1 MEMQSEIDQYRTRLR
16 KALAEIDALQIK
28 LKQSEANVRDVESVL
43 RENRLLQEKYSLL
56 EMQFKEL
63 QNQTKG
69 VDRERYE
76 AQLVSLKQANEQA
89 LKRVIELENEL
100 KNKDREYA
108 QSRAEVLKYRQS
120 VLDLTNDI
128 KRLQHEISVLKVRA
142 AAADDKKK
150 LEFRIKELE
159 VELAGKNQRIDQLMK
174 LLQEST
180 SSGNAANK
188 ALSEEIKRLQ
198 DEVTQLRSNAAL
210 ESELRRRISD
220 LTAAESELQKQLAAA
235 VENMRL
241 RDIEI
246 KALKMSEEKLKQKLE
261 KSKLAY
267 NSLQDKDLL
276 LQKEIGDLQKRY
288 ADLERRY
295 QDRIKSDSLAQEKFA
310 SEKLALQKEIASLRA
325 QSADC
330 QMQLK
335 KLAEQQR
342 DNEQLIRDSRQKVID
357 LTAKLQSAEIE
368 LAKMRKVQKAYDE
381 LKAKFE
387 QINRAA
393 NSDVMTA
400 LNRIPGLEEAIRRY
414 EKENQQLIR
423 QLAELKQGMSSYAE
437 KYADASQR
445 AAAAAQRAAAA
456 EQKVRE
462 LEKSLRDARALAQ
475 NNQSAKPVPPVK
487 QPKPPAK
494 PVTPEKPKP
503 PVKPAPQEKPAPPV
517 KPVEETV
524 NLPVEEPIVPPV
536 KPQVVEPERI
546 EVFLADGSSAEKR
559 GNYEIAKW
567 DYRQVLMRDPDN
579 AVAASRLGVISCK
592 EGDFAAAVKLLKP
605 VVDPRKSSEELVHS
619 LVRSFI
625 GTRNYPAALKLLQ
638 EYKAR
643 RNGRMNA
650 RMLLAEAVAWSR
662 SGKNSQAEQAFKM
675 VLQLEPDNSEAPY
688 ELALMLS
695 ADKNRLRE
703 AGEFYRLARANGVEI
718 DSYLEEVLG
727 GADGSASSRDFLLSN
742 MREALEKYDLVSAA
756 WYLAEA
762 DKMVKNDIEVELMRD
777 VYLLLDNKHEQ
788 VVKRLANSRDDR
800 QKFLLALA
808 HARSGDTAEA
818 AKVAK
823 YIPSLVKTALPGEV
837 LKSYI
842 KKESAAGSAGQRAVY
857 NTLLKKLP

>member
-1 MEMQSEIDQYRTRLR
+1 M
-16 KALAEIDALQIK
+16 
-28 LKQSEANVRDVESVL
+28 
-43 RENRLLQEKYSLL
+43 
-56 EMQFKEL
+56 
-63 QNQTKG
+63 
-69 VDRERYE
+69 
-76 AQLVSLKQANEQA
+76 
-89 LKRVIELENEL
+89 
-100 KNKDREYA
+100 
-108 QSRAEVLKYRQS
+108 
-120 VLDLTNDI
+120 
-128 KRLQHEISVLKVRA
+128 
-142 AAADDKKK
+142 
-150 LEFRIKELE
+150 
-159 VELAGKNQRIDQLMK
+159 
-174 LLQEST
+174 
-180 SSGNAANK
+180 
-188 ALSEEIKRLQ
+188 
-198 DEVTQLRSNAAL
+198 
-210 ESELRRRISD
+210 
-220 LTAAESELQKQLAAA
+220 
-235 VENMRL
+235 
-241 RDIEI
+241 
-246 KALKMSEEKLKQKLE
+246 
-261 KSKLAY
+261 
-267 NSLQDKDLL
+267 
-276 LQKEIGDLQKRY
+276 
-288 ADLERRY
+288 
-295 QDRIKSDSLAQEKFA
+295 
-310 SEKLALQKEIASLRA
+310 
-325 QSADC
+325 
-330 QMQLK
+330 
-335 KLAEQQR
+335 
-342 DNEQLIRDSRQKVID
+342 
-357 LTAKLQSAEIE
+357 
-368 LAKMRKVQKAYDE
+368 
-381 LKAKFE
+381 
-387 QINRAA
+387 
-393 NSDVMTA
+393 
-400 LNRIPGLEEAIRRY
+400 
-414 EKENQQLIR
+414 
-423 QLAELKQGMSSYAE
+423 
-437 KYADASQR
+437 
-445 AAAAAQRAAAA
+445 
-456 EQKVRE
+456 
-462 LEKSLRDARALAQ
+462 
-475 NNQSAKPVPPVK
+475 
-487 QPKPPAK
+487 
-494 PVTPEKPKP
+494 
-503 PVKPAPQEKPAPPV
+503 
-517 KPVEETV
+517 

-818 AKVAK
+818 ARVAK